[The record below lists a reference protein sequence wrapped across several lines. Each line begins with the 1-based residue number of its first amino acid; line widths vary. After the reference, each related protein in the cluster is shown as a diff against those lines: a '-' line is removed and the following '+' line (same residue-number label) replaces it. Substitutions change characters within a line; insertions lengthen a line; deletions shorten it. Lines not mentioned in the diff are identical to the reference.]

1 MARKAAKNQTKSSN
15 SASRGSEV
23 EASVIALAEQLG
35 TFLGQ
40 VTSKAE
46 GWLDNDMLRA
56 QATQIQNGAG
66 ELLKRVN
73 SAGATAKK
81 TVVEAKKTVVQAAKS
96 VRAAKPAAQEEK
108 EANARPSRGPVDAPG
123 KKHRKP
129 PPQQKVDRRG
139 SEPGGP
145 MQGMKG
151 RMQRGRG

>member
-15 SASRGSEV
+15 SEPRDAEV

-35 TFLGQ
+35 SFLGQ
-40 VTSKAE
+40 VTAKAE

-56 QATQIQNGAG
+56 QATQIQKGAG

-73 SAGATAKK
+73 TAGASAKETMAKAKK
-81 TVVEAKKTVVQAAKS
+81 TVVKAATS
-96 VRAAKPAAQEEK
+96 VRSAKPA
-108 EANARPSRGPVDAPG
+108 EAPKQRPSRGPVDAPG

-139 SEPGGP
+139 REPGGP
-145 MQGMKG
+145 MGQQGMKG